1 MHYYKRNIGDYHK
14 KAGRLSI
21 LQHGAYTLLIDAC
34 YDREVF
40 PTLDDAID
48 WVWASSDAEIDAV
61 KFVLKKFF
69 AECDGLFIQN
79 RIQEDLDKYHANN
92 LINKRIAID
101 REKKKKQTKG
111 GVESTKREPTVNDKV
126 DLLNE
131 ATPNQEPLTT
141 NQEPITNNQ
150 VKEKPSANANLSFEL
165 FSYWCDV
172 MGKSISTSKLTPKRD
187 KAIKARLKEG
197 YTTEQIKA
205 AIDGCRNDP
214 FSMGQNDRQKPFN
227 DIELICRTGEK
238 LESYF
243 PDNYCKLNKDQN
255 INTVD
260 DYINAAI
267 SGNITSIR
275 DFPKHIRSL
284 VETQYRIGRYPD
296 SIMNTLEK
304 IGLTI

>member
-48 WVWASSDAEIDAV
+48 WVWASSDLEIDAV

-69 AECDGLFIQN
+69 VEEDGLFVQN
-79 RIQEDLDKYHANN
+79 RIQEDLDKYHANS

-101 REKKKKQTKG
+101 RENKKKQTKRDNK
-111 GVESTKREPTVNDKV
+111 STKREPVVNDKV
-126 DLLNE
+126 NSPNE
-131 ATPNQEPLTT
+131 APPNHKPLTT
-141 NQEPITNNQ
+141 NQEPATNNQ
-150 VKEKPSANANLSFEL
+150 LSNMSAKANHSFDL
-165 FSYWCDV
+165 FKYWCDV

-197 YTTEQIKA
+197 YTTDQIKA

-238 LESYF
+238 VESF
-243 PDNYCKLNKDQN
+243 IQTQVAPSKFSASTQRTINVLQN
-255 INTVD
+255 
-260 DYINAAI
+260 
-267 SGNITSIR
+267 
-275 DFPKHIRSL
+275 
-284 VETQYRIGRYPD
+284 VE
-296 SIMNTLEK
+296 LK
-304 IGLTI
+304 